1 LVYCLPNP
9 SQVHLGLCP
18 FPFFN
23 PKLIY
28 IYSIK
33 KKQRKTNEI
42 NRRKKQ
48 WDIRRHDERDK
59 TNNNN
64 TQNQKAKKKKQREKE
79 PWNKWPSH
87 PLNLPLSQHQ
97 KTHL

>member
-1 LVYCLPNP
+1 MVYCLPNP

-59 TNNNN
+59 TKNNN
-64 TQNQKAKKKKQREKE
+64 TPNQKAKKNQREKKA
-79 PWNKWPSH
+79 WSNKPSH
-87 PLNLPLSQHQ
+87 PINLPPSQYQ
-97 KTHL
+97 INHL